1 MILSVS
7 KNAFMKSLSLIK
19 GIVDR
24 KSTMPVLNHF
34 LLDCSAEPLLYATDL
49 DTAIK
54 IQGSDFQVK
63 KPGTL
68 AIPAKTF
75 IPLIS
80 ELEGDILLEA
90 RENFKLRISAGKVSA
105 EIACLDP
112 QEFPQWP
119 EIEDGVELTISID
132 VLKEIIE
139 KTAYAASDSDTRY
152 VFNGILLHLTA
163 QGLRAVGTDGHR
175 LALYKRS
182 EEHFSSETIGK
193 IKQELKVI
201 LPKRAMK
208 ELQRLIED
216 EMVTIK
222 AGKNHVLFRSGN
234 LEFLT
239 KVIEGTYPNYEQ
251 VIPKS
256 CSKRFTSAKEDL
268 EKALKR
274 VSIISRERS
283 NAIKLDLRDHIL
295 RVSASNPD
303 LGNIEEELSV
313 VYEGDPFTI
322 GFNARYILDSLQ
334 VIESEKIVMEFNDP
348 LGPSIIKGEG
358 DEIYLSVIMPMRI

>member
-7 KNAFMKSLSLIK
+7 KNEFMKSLSQIK
-19 GIVDR
+19 GIVEK

-34 LLDCSAEPLLYATDL
+34 LLDCRDEPLLYATDL

-54 IQGSDFQVK
+54 LHVSDFRVK
-63 KPGTL
+63 KPGVL
-68 AIPAKTF
+68 AIPARTF

-90 RENFKLRISAGKVSA
+90 KENFKLKISAGKVSA

-112 QEFPQWP
+112 QEFPAWP
-119 EIEDGVELTISID
+119 DIADGVDITIPIK

-152 VFNGILLHLTA
+152 VFNGILFHFA
-163 QGLRAVGTDGHR
+163 PQGLRAVGTDGHR
-175 LALYKRS
+175 LALYKGAP
-182 EEHFSSETIGK
+182 EGAEFK
-193 IKQELKVI
+193 INEELKVI

-208 ELQRLIED
+208 ELKGLIED
-216 EMVTIK
+216 ERVTIK
-222 AGKNHVLFRSGN
+222 AGKNHVLFKSGG

-256 CSKRFTSAKEDL
+256 CSKRFISIKDDL
-268 EKALKR
+268 EKSLKR

-283 NAIKLDLRDHIL
+283 NAIKLDLKANAL
-295 RVSASNPD
+295 KVSASNPD
-303 LGNIEEELSV
+303 LGSIEEELSV
-313 VYEGDPFTI
+313 RYEGELFTI

-334 VIESEKIVMEFNDP
+334 AIETEEIIMEFNDP
-348 LGPSIIKGEG
+348 LGPSILRGAG
-358 DEIYLSVIMPMRI
+358 DDSYLSVIMPMRI

>member
-1 MILSVS
+1 MILSVP
-7 KNAFMKSLSLIK
+7 KNEFMKSLSQIK
-19 GIVDR
+19 GIVEK

-34 LLDCSAEPLLYATDL
+34 LLDCRGEPILYATDL

-54 IQGSDFQVK
+54 LRGSEFTVE
-63 KPGTL
+63 KPGAL
-68 AIPAKTF
+68 AIPARTF

-90 RENFKLRISAGKVSA
+90 KENFKLRISAGKVSA

-119 EIEDGVELTISID
+119 DIEDGVEITIPIKI
-132 VLKEIIE
+132 LKEIIE

-152 VFNGILLHLTA
+152 VFNGILFHMTA

-175 LALYKRS
+175 LALYKGAP
-182 EEHFSSETIGK
+182 EDAEFNVTG
-193 IKQELKVI
+193 ELKVI
-201 LPKRAMK
+201 LPKRAMN
-208 ELQRLIED
+208 ELKRLIED
-216 EMVTIK
+216 ERVTIK
-222 AGKNHVLFRSGN
+222 AGKNHVLFKSAG

-256 CSKRFTSAKEDL
+256 CSKRFTSSKEDL
-268 EKALKR
+268 EKSLKR

-283 NAIKLDLRDHIL
+283 NAIKLDLKSDTL
-295 RVSASNPD
+295 KVSASNPD
-303 LGNIEEELSV
+303 LGSIEEELSV
-313 VYEGDPFTI
+313 RYEGEPFTI

-334 VIESEKIVMEFNDP
+334 AIAAEEIIMEFNDP
-348 LGPSIIKGEG
+348 LGPSILRGAG
-358 DEIYLSVIMPMRI
+358 DERYLSVIMPMRI